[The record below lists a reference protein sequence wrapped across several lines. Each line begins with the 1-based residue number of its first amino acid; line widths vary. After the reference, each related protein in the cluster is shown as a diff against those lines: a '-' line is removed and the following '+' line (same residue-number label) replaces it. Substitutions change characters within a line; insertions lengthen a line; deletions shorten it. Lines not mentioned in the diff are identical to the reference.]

1 LPDELRP
8 IIQTEFTREFALS
21 VPIVQ
26 APMGGA
32 AGPRLVAAAADAGAL
47 AILPIWFGTPTAA
60 RDAINQTRALT
71 RKPFAVNLRADLE
84 QSDHIAVA
92 LDAGIETFHF
102 FWGDPASAMA
112 AVRRAGAR
120 MLATVSDLDTTKA
133 ALDAGAAALMA
144 QSVEAGGH
152 VFGTTPLAKL
162 VPQVV
167 EVAAGVPVAAAG
179 GIVDGNDVATAL
191 ALGASAA
198 VLGTRLVATDE
209 SDAHPAYK
217 QALVDA
223 GDGDT
228 VLSKCFDGFWP
239 DAPHRTLKNSTYR
252 AWSEAGSPSAGSRPG
267 EGDILMRSPI
277 GIDIPRYH
285 AATPTNRMTG
295 DCEGMALYA
304 GLGVGRIKSIR
315 PLRSVIDEIVTI
327 AAARLD
333 RTSGG

>member
-1 LPDELRP
+1 MPNELASTIHNR
-8 IIQTEFTREFALS
+8 FTREFALS

-47 AILPIWFGTPTAA
+47 AILPVWFGTPTAA
-60 RDAINQTRALT
+60 SNVINQTRALT

-84 QSDHIAVA
+84 QSGHIAAA
-92 LDAGIETFHF
+92 LDAGIEIFHLI
-102 FWGDPASAMA
+102 
-112 AVRRAGAR
+112 RRAGAR
-120 MLATVSDLDTTKA
+120 MIATVSDLDTTKV
-133 ALDAGAAALMA
+133 ALDAGATALIA
-144 QSVEAGGH
+144 QGVEAGGH
-152 VFGTTPLAKL
+152 VFGNTPLAEL

-167 EVAAGVPVAAAG
+167 DAAAGIPVVAAG
-179 GIVDGNDVATAL
+179 GIVDGNDVADVL
-191 ALGASAA
+191 SLGASAA
-198 VLGTRLVATDE
+198 VLGTRLVASDE

-223 GDGDT
+223 DDGDT

-252 AWSEAGSPSAGSRPG
+252 AWNEAGSPSAGSRPG

-277 GIDIPRYH
+277 GVDIPRYH
-285 AATPTNRMTG
+285 AATPTNRMAG

-304 GLGVGRIKSIR
+304 GMGVGRIKSIR
-315 PLRSVIDEIVTI
+315 PAHSVIDEIVTT
-327 AAARLD
+327 AAARLAHKVD
-333 RTSGG
+333 R